1 MLADAFRAETYRLM
15 RNRTVLFWSVL
26 FVPLIGVVFGI
37 IGNAVLKANAEKLAG
52 EEMPPELMIAMAG
65 GPMNL
70 AAELVSAAGNVAN
83 PVALLFLLIG
93 AATLYTGDYRWES
106 WRLISAR
113 NGRVPLV
120 AGKVLTFA
128 LLALVAML
136 VLVAGALIEKS
147 ISAGFFSRPIT
158 FDAGDGRIP
167 DALALFG
174 LSGLRILQVTMLGLL
189 AGVVGRSLLAGL
201 FVPVVVSVLQALSPF
216 ALMGMGIANDAW
228 LTFLVNPGQGYDVIA
243 ASIRGGPD
251 APTAELVVRGWISLL
266 GWTLIPLAGSLAWFQ
281 RQDLSKE

>member
-37 IGNAVLKANAEKLAG
+37 IGNAVLKANSEKLASQD
-52 EEMPPELMIAMAG
+52 MPPELMIAMAG
-65 GPMNL
+65 GPVNL

-136 VLVAGALIEKS
+136 VLIAGALIEKS

-158 FDAGDGRIP
+158 FDAGDGRIA

-266 GWTLIPLAGSLAWFQ
+266 GWTLIPLAGALAWFQ